1 MVEAIGG
8 KFGLP
13 PAYVRNQQVCWVE
26 VTEGQAELVSARVE
40 LPGATRMERFVA
52 HGRNPHSDIPV
63 RVASWPAGPDWPP
76 PDKKALRI
84 SGRKKAV
91 SNPGP
96 IPGRASGPPGPPS
109 ALSG

>member
-26 VTEGQAELVSARVE
+26 VTGGGVELVGARVE

-52 HGRNPHSDIPV
+52 HGRNPHSNTPV

-84 SGRKKAV
+84 SGRISGRQKGAPPPD
-91 SNPGP
+91 SAQRNPP
-96 IPGRASGPPGPPS
+96 HAE
-109 ALSG
+109 

>member
-13 PAYVRNQQVCWVE
+13 PAYVRNQQVCWLE
-26 VTEGQAELVSARVE
+26 MTGTRAELFSARVE

-52 HGRNPHSDIPV
+52 HGRNPHSDNPV

-76 PDKKALRI
+76 PDKPAKGGQASNADRREALPI
-84 SGRKKAV
+84 SGPI
-91 SNPGP
+91 SGP
-96 IPGRASGPPGPPS
+96 VSGPPARPE
-109 ALSG
+109 

>member
-26 VTEGQAELVSARVE
+26 VTAGRAELVSARVE

-52 HGRNPHSDIPV
+52 HGRNPHSDTPV

-76 PDKKALRI
+76 PDKKAD
-84 SGRKKAV
+84 RKKAL
-91 SNPGP
+91 S
-96 IPGRASGPPGPPS
+96 ISGPAAPPS